1 MNVKKNYLL
10 NKKWKHKKLLIFQLM
25 IQSSIFYWGN
35 DKYVVVSMPCVTT
48 LLSKEGIMIQSNK

>member
-1 MNVKKNYLL
+1 
-10 NKKWKHKKLLIFQLM
+10 M
-25 IQSSIFYWGN
+25 IQSSIFYSGN